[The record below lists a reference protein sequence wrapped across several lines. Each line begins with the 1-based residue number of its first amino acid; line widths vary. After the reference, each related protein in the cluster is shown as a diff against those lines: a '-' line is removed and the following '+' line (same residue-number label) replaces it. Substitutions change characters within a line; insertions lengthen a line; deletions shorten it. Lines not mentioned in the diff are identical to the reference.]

1 MKKHGF
7 RFWLLAIVG
16 LLGMVLSLSQPPKQ
30 VVAADNTLK
39 SVFSIDAGRKYFS
52 ADQLKTIIDRA
63 HTDGYTDVQ
72 VLLGNDALRLLLDDM
87 SVTINGK
94 TYGSDVVK
102 QAIQAGN
109 KAYYDDPNGN
119 ALTQTDM
126 DAVLKYAAARD
137 INIIPVI
144 NSPGHMDAIL
154 TAMAQLGIKNP
165 AFNGSKRTV
174 DLNNDTAIAFTKA
187 LLQKYVMYFKGHATT
202 FNFGSDEYANDV
214 DTGGWAK
221 LQQSGTYKKFV
232 AYVNDLA
239 AMAKN
244 AGLKPMVFNDGIY
257 YDNNTS
263 FGTFDKDLIV
273 SYWTAG
279 WGGYDVAKPEFLT
292 DKGLKI
298 MNTNDGW
305 YWVLGRVDGDL
316 YSYKTAL
323 ASLASKKFTDVPGA
337 SSAVPIIGSMQ
348 AVWADDPSAQLDMPA
363 LLKLMDQFSTA
374 YAPYLVRPADY
385 SKVDAAIAAVP
396 RQLNQYTEASVA
408 KLDAALNAVVRGKKA
423 TDQALVD
430 GYAQTITV
438 AIKALQLRPADY
450 TKVDA
455 AIAAAKKL
463 DRSHYQDLSGV
474 DAALA
479 AVNRNLNITQQA
491 QADTMAAKITA
502 AIAALV
508 LKPGPQ
514 PDPRQQQV
522 PTKTIVNPDRY
533 LPKTAEAS
541 GWELMLAG
549 LATILGVIS
558 IVFFWRQHRMAV

>member
-263 FGTFDKDLIV
+263 FGTFDKD
-273 SYWTAG
+273 
-279 WGGYDVAKPEFLT
+279 
-292 DKGLKI
+292 
-298 MNTNDGW
+298 
-305 YWVLGRVDGDL
+305 
-316 YSYKTAL
+316 
-323 ASLASKKFTDVPGA
+323 
-337 SSAVPIIGSMQ
+337 
-348 AVWADDPSAQLDMPA
+348 
-363 LLKLMDQFSTA
+363 
-374 YAPYLVRPADY
+374 
-385 SKVDAAIAAVP
+385 
-396 RQLNQYTEASVA
+396 
-408 KLDAALNAVVRGKKA
+408 
-423 TDQALVD
+423 
-430 GYAQTITV
+430 
-438 AIKALQLRPADY
+438 
-450 TKVDA
+450 
-455 AIAAAKKL
+455 
-463 DRSHYQDLSGV
+463 
-474 DAALA
+474 
-479 AVNRNLNITQQA
+479 
-491 QADTMAAKITA
+491 
-502 AIAALV
+502 
-508 LKPGPQ
+508 
-514 PDPRQQQV
+514 
-522 PTKTIVNPDRY
+522 
-533 LPKTAEAS
+533 
-541 GWELMLAG
+541 
-549 LATILGVIS
+549 
-558 IVFFWRQHRMAV
+558 